1 MACCQIH
8 ESLFI
13 PLLHISNSK
22 TVLEPDLPFFWLGAF
37 PTGANKGEEEDLKE
51 IKKIRMRSSFIG
63 QSCRLMR
70 AKSLFDIF

>member
-1 MACCQIH
+1 M
-8 ESLFI
+8 
-13 PLLHISNSK
+13 
-22 TVLEPDLPFFWLGAF
+22 EPDLPFFWLGAF